1 VDIKD
6 FKKDDA
12 TEKENGKITGT
23 VIITDNNTGEKI
35 EIPIDITIPKIEETL
50 DEAQDTIDKVLP
62 NIKVDNNTTVEDI
75 KNQIKDNVGSNIDVD
90 IKDFKKD
97 DATEKENGKIT
108 GTVIITDNN
117 TGEKIEIPIDITIP
131 KIEETLDE
139 AQDTIDKVLPN
150 IKVDNNTTVE
160 DIKNQIKDN
169 VGSNIDVD
177 IKDFKKDDATEKE
190 DGKITGTVIITD
202 KNTGEKTEI
211 SIDITIPKL
220 DKPSGGSSSSH
231 HHKNNDELDDF
242 GTIKNPITNSN
253 ESNHKGWTSMNGR
266 WHFFDEKGKVKT
278 GWVNDNG
285 NWYYFDSFG
294 VMQTGWQ
301 CIDNEWYYL
310 NPVAG
315 QGLGA
320 MQTKWIN
327 DNGNWYFCND
337 SGKMLN
343 GWINDNGNWYYLN
356 PKSDGTKGKMLNG
369 WINDNGNW
377 YFCNDN
383 GKMAHD
389 TFANGYELG
398 SNGAW
403 IK

>member
-1 VDIKD
+1 
-6 FKKDDA
+6 
-12 TEKENGKITGT
+12 
-23 VIITDNNTGEKI
+23 
-35 EIPIDITIPKIEETL
+35 
-50 DEAQDTIDKVLP
+50 
-62 NIKVDNNTTVEDI
+62 
-75 KNQIKDNVGSNIDVD
+75 
-90 IKDFKKD
+90 
-97 DATEKENGKIT
+97 
-108 GTVIITDNN
+108 
-117 TGEKIEIPIDITIP
+117 
-131 KIEETLDE
+131 
-139 AQDTIDKVLPN
+139 
-150 IKVDNNTTVE
+150 
-160 DIKNQIKDN
+160 
-169 VGSNIDVD
+169 
-177 IKDFKKDDATEKE
+177 
-190 DGKITGTVIITD
+190 GKITGTVIITD

-337 SGKMLN
+337 
-343 GWINDNGNWYYLN
+343 
-356 PKSDGTKGKMLNG
+356 
-369 WINDNGNW
+369 
-377 YFCNDN
+377 
-383 GKMAHD
+383 
-389 TFANGYELG
+389 
-398 SNGAW
+398 
-403 IK
+403 